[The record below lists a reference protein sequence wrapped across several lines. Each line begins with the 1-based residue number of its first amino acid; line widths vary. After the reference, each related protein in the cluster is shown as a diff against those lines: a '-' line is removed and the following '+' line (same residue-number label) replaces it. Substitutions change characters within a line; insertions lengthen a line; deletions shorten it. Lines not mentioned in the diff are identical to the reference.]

1 MANARVVVV
10 GAPDDLGVREVLIDG
25 RSVGK
30 VWSEQEFRSLLR
42 REEVPD
48 GHPVRWLGEDG
59 TVWPDRAGLRRT
71 TGFFMVVG
79 LLATAYPLF
88 KIGASDSG
96 DALTYGGRIAGF
108 TILAVAVV
116 EVFAAAAAVDFWG
129 KRRWCYSGVAV
140 LVGVVIALFCSISI
154 LLLQIGEHFNQ
165 YTAIG
170 IALGVWSV
178 AALSELFACRA
189 WRRLPVPRSIA
200 IGVVVSVLLA
210 GSNLAYSQIYVP
222 YVTTPLIQGGA
233 EFRESNM
240 TKGGSLYVTVHLN
253 VKNAG
258 QVPVYV
264 LGSIYWIHGAPASPP
279 DVKLADYDLIDDGE
293 FVTPVGRVLNP
304 GEEVAQDAVVE
315 IEEPENRKKRPYEA
329 LRAET
334 EVYVIRKDRMTLAAD
349 YERSRVGTARIEKE
363 DGKGA
368 PEGATY
374 RDRSQMENSSE
385 ILNATRGSQRITV
398 WKVDS
403 GEWPHFAVD
412 VSPPGE
418 RIDYKREN
426 PEVNLEAVQ
435 RYGLS
440 RQRGSSAQTP
450 YRELLEKAGAID
462 KGVTPSTPPTPNPPP
477 PPAL

>member
-1 MANARVVVV
+1 M
-10 GAPDDLGVREVLIDG
+10 LIDG
-25 RSVGK
+25 RSEGK
-30 VWSEQEFRSLLR
+30 AWSYQEFRSILS
-42 REEVPD
+42 REGVPED
-48 GHPVRWLGEDG
+48 NPVRWLGEDE

-88 KIGASDSG
+88 KIGASDSNE
-96 DALTYGGRIAGF
+96 ALTYGGRIAGF
-108 TILAVAVV
+108 TILAVAVM
-116 EVFAAAAAVDFWG
+116 EVVAAAAAVDYWG
-129 KRRWCYSGVAV
+129 GRRWRYSGVAV
-140 LVGVVIALFCSISI
+140 LIGVLIALFCSLSI
-154 LLLQIGEHFNQ
+154 LVLQIGEQLNR

-178 AALSELFACRA
+178 AALWELLECRA
-189 WRRLPVPRSIA
+189 WKGLRVPKSIA

-222 YVTTPLIQGGA
+222 YVTTPLILGGA
-233 EFRESNM
+233 EFKESNM
-240 TKGGSLYVTVHLN
+240 KQGGSLYVTVHLS

-258 QVPVYV
+258 QVPVYL

-279 DVKLADYDLIDDGE
+279 DVELSQYDLIDDGE

-315 IEEPENRKKRPYEA
+315 IQHPENRKEHPYEA

-334 EVYVIRKDRMTLAAD
+334 EVYVIRKDRMTLSPD
-349 YERSRVGTARIEKE
+349 YQRSRVDDAARIVKE
-363 DGKGA
+363 DGDGAPKGA
-368 PEGATY
+368 AY

-385 ILNATRGSQRITV
+385 ILNATRGPQRITV

-403 GEWPHFAVD
+403 GDWPRFNVD

-418 RIDYKREN
+418 RIDYGGPHPLEN
-426 PEVNLEAVQ
+426 QEAIE

-440 RQRGSSAQTP
+440 REHGSMAQTP
-450 YRELLEKAGAID
+450 YPELLEKARATEKGAAP
-462 KGVTPSTPPTPNPPP
+462 PSTAAPTPPP
-477 PPAL
+477 PQAR

>member
-1 MANARVVVV
+1 MVV

-30 VWSEQEFRSLLR
+30 VWSEQEFQSLLS
-42 REEVPD
+42 REGVPAD
-48 GHPVRWLGEDG
+48 HPVRWLGEDG

-71 TGFFMVVG
+71 TGAFMVVG

-88 KIGASDSG
+88 KIGVSDSG
-96 DALTYGGRIAGF
+96 DALTYGGRLAGF
-108 TILAVAVV
+108 TILAVALV
-116 EVFAAAAAVDFWG
+116 EVLAAAAAVDFWG
-129 KRRWCYSGVAV
+129 GRRWRHSGVAV

-154 LLLQIGEHFNQ
+154 LLLQIGEHFNR

-189 WRRLPVPRSIA
+189 WKRLPVPRSIA
-200 IGVVVSVLLA
+200 IGVVLSVLLA

-222 YVTTPLIQGGA
+222 YVKTPLIQGGA
-233 EFRESNM
+233 EFKESNM
-240 TKGGSLYVTVHLN
+240 TKGGSLYVTVHLY
-253 VKNAG
+253 VRNAG
-258 QVPVYV
+258 QVPVYL
-264 LGSIYWIHGAPASPP
+264 LGSIYWIHGAPANPP
-279 DVKLADYDLIDDGE
+279 DVEATDYDLVYDGE

-315 IEEPENRKKRPYEA
+315 IQEPENRKKHPYET

-349 YERSRVGTARIEKE
+349 YPNSRARRAQIMKE
-363 DGKGA
+363 DGKDAPIGA
-368 PEGATY
+368 KY
-374 RDRSQMENSSE
+374 RNRSQMENSSE
-385 ILNATRGSQRITV
+385 ILNATRGPQRITV
-398 WKVDS
+398 WRVDS
-403 GEWPHFAVD
+403 GNWPRFSVD
-412 VSPPGE
+412 VSPPGV
-418 RIDYKREN
+418 RIDYNSVDPLLNQKAN
-426 PEVNLEAVQ
+426 A

-440 RQRGSSAQTP
+440 QQRGSMAQTP
-450 YRELLEKAGAID
+450 YRELLEKASAID

-477 PPAL
+477 PQVQ